1 MQPPGMG
8 AKKVDIFG
16 PDKLIRMVLTI
27 YSKYLKNLLLQNH
40 KADSLKLAMKHMRT

>member
-27 YSKYLKNLLLQNH
+27 YSLLLQIH
-40 KADSLKLAMKHMRT
+40 KADSLKLAMKHMRI